1 MQRNMEHTQPPSTRT
16 FFSFGATGALIWVI
30 LVALLGGCRD
40 DAGLTIDRNAP
51 PETVLTGAPGD
62 SQTAFYT
69 VKLYWSGFDPDGEVI
84 GYEWATT
91 ESLPDP
97 ATINYKFTTRTDSTF
112 RFRVEPNSEVLG
124 HRFYVR
130 AVDNEGKRDPSPA
143 FTFFAAR
150 NTCAPKVVFTRS
162 VGISPTGE
170 TRPITSTSSTQP
182 TDTIP
187 SGWSVS
193 FAWRG
198 EDCDA
203 VIREDGIVDT
213 VGRIERYFYKLA
225 PREVSERGGAISD
238 TTAFYDASVLGS
250 QSYYLFVRPVDDA
263 GFSGL
268 EPAVRSFTW
277 NLDPVASFS
286 KALLPGYSDSVS
298 VCYIDTTGLNLP
310 LDQFVPFA
318 GGDTLALP
326 QSGVGIRLWARIR
339 GYDPDDP
346 TGAGSIFERQARVI
360 QDTGLWQTV
369 PGDTIFYADQLF
381 TDRNGWKLMCRV
393 RDRYGRYDGTPDSI
407 VFYVN
412 RAARFQKNWTLQ
424 GVEYTQTP
432 LPGEVITVTPGQT
445 ELPIRFAAH
454 DPDGTRGVS
463 DLEFRWKF
471 DRYPVPNSNGT
482 AQEAQF
488 GDWVR
493 GARAGDVSILAPA
506 GDVTAPFIVR
516 LADPRHWFV
525 PGEYTLRVQTEE
537 FRSGDSALGKRIST
551 RVVRFTIVEG

>member
-1 MQRNMEHTQPPSTRT
+1 MQRNMEHTRPPSTRT
-16 FFSFGATGALIWVI
+16 YLSFGATGALVWVV

-40 DAGLTIDRNAP
+40 EAGIAIDRNAP

-62 SQTAFYT
+62 SQTAFYS
-69 VKLYWSGFDPDGEVI
+69 VRLYWSGFDPDGDVV

-97 ATINYKFTTRTDSTF
+97 ETIEYRFTTRTDSTF
-112 RFRVEPNSEVLG
+112 RFSVEPNSEVLG

-130 AVDNEGKRDPSPA
+130 SVDNEGRRDPSPA

-150 NTCAPKVVFTRS
+150 NTCAPSVVFTRA
-162 VGISPTGE
+162 VGISPSGE
-170 TRPITSTSSTQP
+170 TRPITSTSTIEP
-182 TDTIP
+182 GDTIP
-187 SGWSVS
+187 SGWSAS

-203 VIREDGIVDT
+203 VIREDGVIDT
-213 VGRIERYFYKLA
+213 IGRIERYFYKLA

-238 TTAFYDASVLGS
+238 TAAFYDASVLSS

-277 NLDPVASFS
+277 NLDPQSHFS
-286 KALLPGYSDSVS
+286 RALLPGFSDSVS

-318 GGDTLALP
+318 GGDTLGLP
-326 QSGVGIRLWARIR
+326 ESGVGIRLWARVE
-339 GYDPDDP
+339 GVDPDDP
-346 TGAGSIFERQARVI
+346 TGAGAIFARQARVI
-360 QDTGLWQTV
+360 QDTGLWEDV
-369 PGDTIFYADQLF
+369 PEDSIYYADGLF

-393 RDRYGRYDGTPDSI
+393 QDRYGRYDGSPDSI

-412 RAARFQKNWTLQ
+412 FAARFLRNWTVG
-424 GVEYTQTP
+424 GVEYTQSP

-445 ELPIRFAAH
+445 ELPIRFAAR
-454 DPDGTRGVS
+454 DPDGVRGVS
-463 DLEFRWKF
+463 DLEFRYKF
-471 DRYPVPNSNGT
+471 DRYPVPNSSGT

-493 GARAGDVSILAPA
+493 GSRGDQSVLAAAGDL
-506 GDVTAPFIVR
+506 TAPYLVR

-525 PGEYTLRVQTEE
+525 PGEYTLRIQTEE
-537 FRSGDSALGKRIST
+537 FRGSDPTLGKRIAA